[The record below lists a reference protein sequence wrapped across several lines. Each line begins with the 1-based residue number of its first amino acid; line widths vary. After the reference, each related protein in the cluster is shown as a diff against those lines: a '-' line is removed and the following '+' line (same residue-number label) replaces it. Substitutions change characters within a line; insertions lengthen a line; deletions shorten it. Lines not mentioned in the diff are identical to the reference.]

1 MDKITNKSDGAPS
14 TLLSKEG
21 RGGSSIK
28 VSVIMPVYNSG
39 KYLKTAV
46 ESILNQSLNELELIL
61 VDDGSTDGSSEQ
73 CDEYAAKDS
82 RVVVIHEKNGGIC
95 HARNAALK
103 IARGEYI
110 GFSDHDD
117 RTELNAFESAYS
129 FAKKHYLDM
138 LKYGHDVIS
147 DKDGEIVKVV
157 NFNFKEQIYK
167 GKEVGKHYLQ
177 LLKDGAMQCVWD
189 SLFRREFLSKNNL
202 QLDTSYKAGGE
213 DIDFC
218 GRVISYKPALGI
230 MNGIYYHHLYHIGLS
245 TSSKFHDINVK
256 LALGFPKKLDSYLNS
271 YGYQKIYNN
280 NPELYA
286 YTITYRSIASLLHTV
301 AIKGCD
307 YSSDI
312 ICALL
317 EQLKKDNN
325 INSTFN
331 KASQIKLLSKSR
343 MYGIIY
349 IFFRHG
355 WLRPLAN
362 QYIKK
367 RNNNG

>member
-1 MDKITNKSDGAPS
+1 MNDLNTNNGSQS
-14 TLLSKEG
+14 SLLSKEG
-21 RGGSSIK
+21 QGGSIK

-46 ESILNQSLNELELIL
+46 ESILNQSLKELELIL
-61 VDDGSTDGSSEQ
+61 VDDGSTDGSSER

-95 HARNAALK
+95 HARNAALA

-117 RTELNAFESAYS
+117 RTELNAFETAYA
-129 FAKKHYLDM
+129 FAKKHNLDM

-147 DKDGEIVKVV
+147 DKEGVVVKVV

-167 GKEVGKHYLQ
+167 GDEVGIHYLQ

-189 SLFRREFLSKNNL
+189 SLFRKEFLRNNNL

-218 GRVISYKPALGI
+218 GRVISFKPVLGI
-230 MNGIYYHHLYHIGLS
+230 MNGIYYHHLYHIGFS

-256 LALGFPKKLDSYLNS
+256 LALGFPKKLDSYLDS
-271 YGYQKIYNN
+271 FDYQKIYDT

-286 YTITYRSIASLLHTV
+286 YTIIYRSIASLLHTV

-307 YSSDI
+307 YSPDKV
-312 ICALL
+312 CGLL
-317 EQLKKDNN
+317 EQFRKKN
-325 INSTFN
+325 ILNPTFY
-331 KASQIKLLSKSR
+331 KASQLKLIRESR
-343 MYGIIY
+343 MYGTIY
-349 IFFRHG
+349 IIFRHG
-355 WLRPLAN
+355 WFRPLVK
-362 QYIKK
+362 QYLKK
-367 RNNNG
+367 RNNGK